1 MAWFRKE
8 KKPRQRVREKLEI
21 PPDAWEKC
29 EACGLTDLRE
39 KFIRNLNVCP
49 SCDFHRRIRAIEYAN
64 ILLDDGSLEETEV
77 DMKSIDPLSFPEY
90 PARLKKALTNVGD
103 GDAILTCTGLLGE
116 MPVNLGVMDFAFM
129 GGSMGSV
136 VGEKIARLGQRSLER
151 KYPLVIISASGG
163 ARMQEGVL
171 SLMQMA
177 KAAAMLSQL
186 AERRIPYV
194 SILTN
199 PTTGGVSASYAMLGD
214 AILAEPG
221 AVIGFAGPRVIKQT
235 IGQDLPEGFQTAEFL
250 LDHGIVDS
258 VSHRRDLKKT
268 VGQLL
273 RHMSGKPAATGWA
286 TS

>member
-8 KKPRQRVREKLEI
+8 KKPRQPRREKHEI
-21 PPDAWEKC
+21 PPDAWDKC
-29 EACGLTDLRE
+29 DKCGHTDLTE
-39 KFIRNLNVCP
+39 KFERNLNVCP
-49 SCDFHRRIRAIEYAN
+49 SCDHHRRIRAIEYVN
-64 ILLDDGSLEETEV
+64 LLLDEGTSEETETEIR
-77 DMKSIDPLSFPEY
+77 STDPLGFPEY
-90 PARLKKALTNVGD
+90 PQRLDKAVSKSGD
-103 GDAILTCTGLLGE
+103 GDAILTFTGKLLE
-116 MPVNLGVMDFAFM
+116 LPVCLGVMDFAFM

-136 VGEKIARLGQRSLER
+136 VGEKIARLGQKALER
-151 KYPLVIISASGG
+151 KFSLILVSASGG

-235 IGQDLPEGFQTAEFL
+235 IGQDLPEGFQTSEFL
-250 LDHGIVDS
+250 LEHGMVDA
-258 VSHRRDLKKT
+258 VVPRKELKPT

-273 RHMSGKPAATGWA
+273 RHMSGKPAATGWTA
-286 TS
+286 A

>member
-8 KKPRQRVREKLEI
+8 KKPRLPRHEKHEI

-29 EACGLTDLRE
+29 DQCGHTDLRE
-39 KFIRNLNVCP
+39 KFVRNLNVCP
-49 SCDFHRRIRAIEYAN
+49 NCGHHRRIRASEYAAL
-64 ILLDDGSLEETEV
+64 LLDEGTAEETEIEIR
-77 DMKSIDPLSFPEY
+77 STDPLGFPDYEG
-90 PARLKKALTNVGD
+90 RLKKATTNAGE
-103 GDAILTCTGLLGE
+103 GDAMLTFTGQL
-116 MPVNLGVMDFAFM
+116 
-129 GGSMGSV
+129 
-136 VGEKIARLGQRSLER
+136 VGEKIARLGQLAIER
-151 KYPLVIISASGG
+151 KYPLIIISASGG

-177 KAAAMLSQL
+177 KAAAILSQL
-186 AERRIPYV
+186 SERRIPYV

-199 PTTGGVSASYAMLGD
+199 PTTGGVSASFSMLGD

-235 IGQDLPEGFQTAEFL
+235 IGQELPEGFQTAEFL
-250 LDHGIVDS
+250 LEHGIVDS
-258 VSHRRDLKKT
+258 VVPRAELKRT

-273 RHMSGKPAATGWA
+273 RHMSGKPASAGWT

>member
-8 KKPRQRVREKLEI
+8 KKPRLPQRERLEI
-21 PPDAWEKC
+21 PPDVWEKC
-29 EACGLTDLRE
+29 EACGHTDIRE
-39 KFIRNLNVCP
+39 KFIRNFNVCP
-49 SCDFHRRIRAIEYAN
+49 NCDYHRRIRANDYCN
-64 ILLDDGSLEETEV
+64 LLLDEGSTEELEL
-77 DMKSIDPLSFPEY
+77 SIRSTDPLGFPEY
-90 PARLKKALTNVGD
+90 PARLKKATANAGE
-103 GDAILTCTGLLGE
+103 GDALLAATGTIEGL
-116 MPVNLGVMDFAFM
+116 PTNLGVMDFAFM

-151 KYPLVIISASGG
+151 KHPLVVICASGG

-177 KAAAMLSQL
+177 KVSAVLAQL
-186 AERRIPYV
+186 AERRLPYIV
-194 SILTN
+194 ILTN

-235 IGQDLPEGFQTAEFL
+235 LGQDLPEGFQTAEFL
-250 LDHGIVDS
+250 LDHGMVDQ
-258 VSHRRDLKKT
+258 VVHRRELKHT

-273 RHMSGKPAATGWA
+273 RHMSGRPAATGWA
-286 TS
+286 SP

>member
-8 KKPRQRVREKLEI
+8 HKPRQPRREKLEI

-29 EACGLTDLRE
+29 EACGHTDLRE

-49 SCDFHRRIRAIEYAN
+49 NCDFHRRIRAVDYVN
-64 ILLDDGSLEETEV
+64 LLLDDNSYDELDV
-77 DMKSIDPLSFPEY
+77 DIRSVDPLSFPEY
-90 PARLKKALTNVGD
+90 PARLKKALANAGD
-103 GDAILTCTGLLGE
+103 YDALMSVSGNLGG
-116 MPVNLGVMDFAFM
+116 MPINLGVMDFAFM

-136 VGEKIARLGQRSLER
+136 VGAKIARLGQRSLER
-151 KYPLVIISASGG
+151 KYPLVLISASGG

-177 KAAAMLSQL
+177 KTSALLAQL

-199 PTTGGVSASYAMLGD
+199 PTTGGVSASFAMLGD
-214 AILAEPG
+214 AIVAEPG

-250 LDHGIVDS
+250 LDHGMLDV
-258 VSHRRDLKKT
+258 VSHRRDLKSS
-268 VGQLL
+268 VGGLL
-273 RHMSGKPAATGWA
+273 RHMSGQPAATSWV
-286 TS
+286 SP

>member
-1 MAWFRKE
+1 MVWFRKE
-8 KKPRQRVREKLEI
+8 KKARRPKRERLEI
-21 PPDAWEKC
+21 PPDTWEKC
-29 EACGLTDLRE
+29 EACGHTDLRE
-39 KFIRNLNVCP
+39 KFERNLNVCP
-49 SCDFHRRIRAIEYAN
+49 SCDFHRRIRASDYIS
-64 ILLDDGSLEETEV
+64 ILLDDDTAEETEV
-77 DMKSIDPLSFPEY
+77 DIKSTDPLSFPEY
-90 PARLKKALTNVGD
+90 PARLAKATAKAGE
-103 GDAILTCTGLLGE
+103 GDAILTATGQLGG
-116 MPVNLGVMDFAFM
+116 MPIGVGAMDFAFM

-136 VGEKIARLGQRSLER
+136 VGEKIARLGQKSLER
-151 KYPLVIISASGG
+151 KFPLVLVSASGG

-177 KAAAMLSQL
+177 KAAAILSQL

-250 LDHGIVDS
+250 LEHGMVDQ
-258 VSHRRDLKKT
+258 VVHRRDLKQT
-268 VGQLL
+268 VGALL
-273 RHMSGKPAATGWA
+273 RHMSGKPAASGW
-286 TS
+286 TES

>member
-8 KKPRQRVREKLEI
+8 KKLRQPRREKLEI
-21 PPDAWEKC
+21 PADAWEKC
-29 EACGLTDLRE
+29 EACGHTDIRE
-39 KFIRNLNVCP
+39 KFVRNLNVCP
-49 SCDFHRRIRAIEYAN
+49 NCDHHRRIRAHEYAA
-64 ILLDDGSLEETEV
+64 ILLDDGTMEELEV
-77 DMKSIDPLSFPEY
+77 DLRSTDPLGFPEY
-90 PARLKKALTNVGD
+90 PARLKKSLLKA
-103 GDAILTCTGLLGE
+103 GDADALLATTGMLDGA
-116 MPVNLGVMDFAFM
+116 PVNLGIMDFAFM

-151 KYPLVIISASGG
+151 KYPLIVVSASGG

-177 KAAAMLSQL
+177 KVAALLAQL

-214 AILAEPG
+214 AIIAEPG

-235 IGQDLPEGFQTAEFL
+235 LGQDLPQGFQTSEFL
-250 LDHGIVDS
+250 LDHGMLDTV
-258 VSHRRDLKKT
+258 VHRKDLKLT
-268 VGQLL
+268 VSQLL
-273 RHMSGKPAATGWA
+273 RHMTGKPAATGW
-286 TS
+286 TST

>member
-8 KKPRQRVREKLEI
+8 KKPRQPRREKLEI
-21 PPDAWEKC
+21 PADVWEKC
-29 EACGLTDLRE
+29 EACGHTDIRE
-39 KFIRNLNVCP
+39 KFVRNLNVCP
-49 SCDFHRRIRAIEYAN
+49 SCDHHRRIRAGEYAA
-64 ILLDDGSLEETEV
+64 ILLDDGTIEELEESLRST
-77 DMKSIDPLSFPEY
+77 DPLGFPDY
-90 PARLKKALTNVGD
+90 PARLKKATKNAGD
-103 GDAILTCTGLLGE
+103 TDALLAVSGMME
-116 MPVNLGVMDFAFM
+116 GAPVNLGVMDFAFM

-151 KYPLVIISASGG
+151 KYPLIIVSASGG

-177 KAAAMLSQL
+177 KVSAMLAQL

-214 AILAEPG
+214 AIIAEPG

-235 IGQDLPEGFQTAEFL
+235 LGQDLPQGFQTSEFL
-250 LDHGIVDS
+250 LDHGMLDTV
-258 VSHRRDLKKT
+258 VHRKDLKQT
-268 VGQLL
+268 VSQLL
-273 RHMSGKPAATGWA
+273 RHMSGKPAAAGW
-286 TS
+286 TST

>member
-29 EACGLTDLRE
+29 EACGNTDLRE

-77 DMKSIDPLSFPEY
+77 DMKSVDPLSFPEY

>member
-1 MAWFRKE
+1 MAWFKKD
-8 KKPRQRVREKLEI
+8 KKPRPPREKRLEI

-29 EACGLTDLRE
+29 EACDHTDIRE
-39 KFIRNLNVCP
+39 KFSRNFNVCP
-49 SCDFHRRIRAIEYAN
+49 ACDYHRRIRAHEYVR
-64 ILLDDGSLEETEV
+64 ILLDEGTIDEKDVELASV
-77 DMKSIDPLSFPEY
+77 DPLSFPEY
-90 PARLKKALTNVGD
+90 PGRLKKALANAGEH
-103 GDAILTCTGLLGE
+103 DAILTVSGTMDQ

-136 VGEKIARLGQRSLER
+136 VGEKIARLGQRSLE
-151 KYPLVIISASGG
+151 KKWPLILISASGG

-177 KAAAMLSQL
+177 KTSAMLAQL

-235 IGQDLPEGFQTAEFL
+235 LGQDLPEGFQTAEFL
-250 LDHGIVDS
+250 LTHGMVDR
-258 VSHRRDLKKT
+258 VVHRHQLKRT

-273 RHMSGKPAATGWA
+273 RHMSGKPAAIGW
-286 TS
+286 TST